1 MALEKVLSKFLLLML
16 DIFVK
21 LNRPP
26 SNFFFFNTAS
36 QFLVYATCGLLSF
49 FFFFPIIWKGN
60 SEFPKFIVVWDS
72 SSNQN
77 ITKIQTKD
85 LNSRKVFSSY
95 NLFAWNQSDP
105 LGTFGAYI
113 AGLCHELDKP
123 CTRKYTLQVLLT
135 SKCITVEI
143 HKIRSKWIL
152 VVDNDDCWSGN

>member
-26 SNFFFFNTAS
+26 SNFFFFKYSITI
-36 QFLVYATCGLLSF
+36 FGLRHLRLIKL

-85 LNSRKVFSSY
+85 LRSRKVFSSY

-123 CTRKYTLQVLLT
+123 CTRKYTSQVLLT
-135 SKCITVEI
+135 SKSITVEI

-152 VVDNDDCWSGN
+152 VVDNEDCWSGN